1 MIEHTCKSIV
11 ACGAFA
17 LFAGAA
23 FADNV
28 YIMDSNIAED
38 LSYPS
43 DTIIFSPTKETGAI
57 DYSISSGVTVEGN
70 YINFNRGGNYT
81 DGYVDINSIRIGE
94 GSTLKAANS
103 VTIGSNLGTTTS
115 TGSTFDVGYSMYV
128 NSSWTSTGDT
138 VNAARGF
145 YLQGGTQTIKEL
157 MLNESG
163 GENGQTTF
171 SGGSTVNISDSTLNL
186 QGKLYVQGGANVTI
200 QNSTTTLESH
210 ELSQISGGDLTVQ
223 GGKFTIINS
232 YQYSPKAFTVSNGS
246 LVIDGAT
253 ADFRGVVLSTRS
265 SNSKDA
271 VITLKNGAVLDAGT
285 MDLYTYDTN
294 KKTTVFNIESGSTA
308 NVETFSMYGM
318 NNRGGTINVNGGTL
332 NVSDGLVQSETSGS
346 YVYTTKLNV
355 TNGGKA
361 DFAGSLDI
369 ASATVDG
376 GTLIADSIIVGD
388 GRSLTVAG
396 DSVIE
401 ADLLSVLDTST
412 VSFGES
418 AELNISQLEVV
429 LSSVP
434 VQTGTEFDLS
444 DIFGENSSIVLAAV
458 DNNVLMSDMDGNKY
472 SAIVGEGGTVIV
484 GSAVPEPSTYA
495 AILGVI
501 ALAFAT
507 YRRRK

>member
-1 MIEHTCKSIV
+1 MIEYTYKSIM

-28 YIMDSNIAED
+28 YITDSNIAED

-43 DTIIFSPTKETGAI
+43 DTIIFSPSEQTGPI
-57 DYSISSGVTVEGN
+57 DYSISAGVTVEGN
-70 YINFNRGGNYT
+70 YINFRRGGNYT
-81 DGYVDINSIRIGE
+81 DGYVDINSISIGE
-94 GSTLKAANS
+94 GSTLKAADS
-103 VTIGSNLGTTTS
+103 ISIGDNLGMTTS
-115 TGSTFDVGYSMYV
+115 TGSIFDAGYSMYV

-138 VNAARGF
+138 VNAAKGF
-145 YLQGGTQTIKEL
+145 YLQGGTHTIKGL

-163 GENGQTTF
+163 GKDSQTTF
-171 SGGSTVNISDSTLNL
+171 SGSSAVISDSTLNL
-186 QGKLYVQGGANVTI
+186 QGRIYVQGGANVTI
-200 QNSTTTLESH
+200 QNSTTTLKSY

-223 GGKFTIINS
+223 GGNFTIINS
-232 YQYSPKAFTVSNGS
+232 YEYSPKTFSVSNGS

-285 MDLYTYDTN
+285 MDLYTYDSN
-294 KKTTVFNIESGSTA
+294 QKTTVFNIESGSTA

-332 NVSDGLVQSETSGS
+332 NVSDGFVQADDSGS
-346 YVYTTKLNV
+346 KVFTTKLNV
-355 TNGGKA
+355 TNGGKV
-361 DFAGSLDI
+361 DLAGSLDI

-388 GRSLTVAG
+388 GRSLSVAG
-396 DSVIE
+396 NSVID
-401 ADLLSVLDTST
+401 ADLLSVFDTAT
-412 VSFGES
+412 VSLGES

-429 LSSVP
+429 LSSAS
-434 VQTGTEFDLS
+434 VQTGTEFDLA
-444 DIFGENSSIVLAAV
+444 DIFGEDSSIVLAAV
-458 DNNVLMSDMDGNKY
+458 DNNLLMSDMDGNKY
-472 SAIVGEGGTVIV
+472 TATVGEGSIVVI
-484 GSAVPEPSTYA
+484 GPAVPEPSTYA
-495 AILGVI
+495 AIFGAI
-501 ALAFAT
+501 ALAFAA
-507 YRRRK
+507 YRRRR